1 MEVAVVIALFGL
13 SFYFAAVAV
22 ETRASVVAAIPMAVL
37 SFGLFFYFAAVVAV
51 VWVKSVAVVAVAL
64 AAKNYMEMKN
74 PFGNG
79 RGRVSM
85 IE

>member
-22 ETRASVVAAIPMAVL
+22 ETRASVVAAIPMMVL

-51 VWVKSVAVVAVAL
+51 VWAKSVAVVVAL